1 MPQIKKII
9 DLAKTL
15 RSEKGCPWDRKQTTE
30 SMIKYLQDELLE
42 LEEAVAKKDYPNLE
56 EEVGDILFS
65 LVLLVQIA
73 GEESAKTGTEE
84 VKFKNVLDK
93 IEEKII
99 SRHTWVFGDDKAET
113 AEEALA
119 LWKANKEKERKKS

>member
-1 MPQIKKII
+1 MQQFQRLL

-15 RSEKGCPWDRKQTTE
+15 RSEKGCPWDKEQTIDT
-30 SMIKYLQDELLE
+30 MCKYLRDE
-42 LEEAVAKKDYPNLE
+42 LEELEQAIEKRDFENLE

-73 GEESAKTGTEE
+73 GEENKASFESI
-84 VKFKNVLDK
+84 LHK
-93 IEEKII
+93 IDQKII

-119 LWKANKEKERKKS
+119 LWRKNKKKERDKK

>member
-1 MPQIKKII
+1 MPQIKKILE
-9 DLAKTL
+9 LAKTL
-15 RSEKGCPWDRKQTTE
+15 RSENGCPWDREQTLETVL
-30 SMIKYLQDELLE
+30 KCVHDELAE
-42 LEEAVAKKDYPNLE
+42 LDEAVAKRDLQNLE

-73 GEESAKTGTEE
+73 EEESEKSTPNK
-84 VKFKNVLDK
+84 VNFKNVLDK

-99 SRHTWVFGDDKAET
+99 SRHTWVFGEDKAET

-119 LWKANKEKERKKS
+119 LWRKNKAKERNEK